1 MKGLLIKDMK
11 LMRGQIMFLIIL
23 PVVGALIVVP
33 TGELNM
39 GFGYI
44 TSVSGLIAVTTINYD
59 SYDNGYS
66 FLFTLP
72 VSRKEY
78 VKEKYAF
85 ALMSSAI
92 MMLAIGALLWILSA
106 AVHRGNVYSL
116 TDFMGELWSAYM
128 IALAALSF
136 LLPIFLEFG
145 AEKSRYFILII
156 CGVFLAVMVGVSM
169 GMDETL
175 EGIFAIKL
183 KKIIFFILSVV
194 LLAGSYRVSCSIM
207 EQKDF

>member
-1 MKGLLIKDMK
+1 
-11 LMRGQIMFLIIL
+11 
-23 PVVGALIVVP
+23 
-33 TGELNM
+33 
-39 GFGYI
+39 
-44 TSVSGLIAVTTINYD
+44 
-59 SYDNGYS
+59 
-66 FLFTLP
+66 
-72 VSRKEY
+72 
-78 VKEKYAF
+78 
-85 ALMSSAI
+85 
-92 MMLAIGALLWILSA
+92 
-106 AVHRGNVYSL
+106 
-116 TDFMGELWSAYM
+116 M
-128 IALAALSF
+128 IALMALSF

-145 AEKSRYFILII
+145 AEKSRYLILII